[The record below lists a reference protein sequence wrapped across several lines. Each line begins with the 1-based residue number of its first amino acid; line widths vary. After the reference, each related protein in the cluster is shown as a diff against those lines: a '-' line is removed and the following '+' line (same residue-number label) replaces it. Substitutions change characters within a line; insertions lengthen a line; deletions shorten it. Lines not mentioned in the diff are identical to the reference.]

1 MKPPKFASTGACA
14 CAALAGP
21 SRMRSQCC
29 AARAHMAACMAC
41 AQTPTL
47 TLSEET

>member
-1 MKPPKFASTGACA
+1 MKPPKFAGICP
-14 CAALAGP
+14 ALAGP
-21 SRMRSQCC
+21 GRTRHGHGK
-29 AARAHMAACMAC
+29 ALAR

>member
-29 AARAHMAACMAC
+29 VARARMAACMAC

>member
-21 SRMRSQCC
+21 SRMRSQRCV
-29 AARAHMAACMAC
+29 ARARWSACMAC

>member
-1 MKPPKFASTGACA
+1 MKPPKFASASTPA
-14 CAALAGP
+14 CAALAG
-21 SRMRSQCC
+21 SRRTFRRRSE
-29 AARAHMAACMAC
+29 ALARATACQAR